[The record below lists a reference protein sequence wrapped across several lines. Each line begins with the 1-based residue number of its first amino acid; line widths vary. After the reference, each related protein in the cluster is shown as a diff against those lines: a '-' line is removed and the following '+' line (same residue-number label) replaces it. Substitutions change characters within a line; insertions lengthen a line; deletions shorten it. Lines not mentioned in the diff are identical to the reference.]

1 MRFYLWELSMNV
13 KNIPQMTFALAYPIS
28 VRSLPA
34 KGIRVHL
41 CANKK
46 ECIHLAQNHDLIEV
60 KSCEGNFHIFPWKK
74 RGVRVKGLLQA
85 RILQLCVVTLE
96 PLENILCENIEVVFV
111 PEDSNL
117 MKPKISEDTGELFL
131 DVEGLDTPEVFY
143 DDKID
148 IGAIMEEFFELS
160 INHYPRKERIKMDM
174 VENLEEAEQKFSPF
188 SVLKNWK

>member
-1 MRFYLWELSMNV
+1 MNIQ
-13 KNIPQMTFALAYPIS
+13 NISQMAFALVYPIS

-46 ECIHLAQNHDLIEV
+46 ECTHLAQNHDLVEV
-60 KSCEGNFHIFPWKK
+60 KSCKGKFHILPWKK
-74 RGVRVKGLLQA
+74 RGVRIKGFLQA
-85 RILQLCVVTLE
+85 RIVQLCVVTLE
-96 PLENILCENIEVVFV
+96 RLENILRENIEVVFV
-111 PEDSNL
+111 PEDSIL
-117 MKPKISEDTGELFL
+117 MKPKISEDTRELFL

-160 INHYPRKERIKMDM
+160 INRYPRKEGIGMHVVK
-174 VENLEEAEQKFSPF
+174 NLEGAEQKFSPF

>member
-1 MRFYLWELSMNV
+1 MDV
-13 KNIPQMTFALAYPIS
+13 QNISQMAFALVYPIS
-28 VRSLPA
+28 VRSLPT

-46 ECIHLAQNHDLIEV
+46 ECTQLAQNHDLVEV
-60 KSCEGNFHIFPWKK
+60 KSCEGKFHIFPWKK
-74 RGVRVKGLLQA
+74 RGVRIKGLLQA
-85 RILQLCVVTLE
+85 HIVQLCVVTLE
-96 PLENILCENIEVVFV
+96 RLENILRENIEVFFV
-111 PEDSNL
+111 PENSNL
-117 MKPKISEDTGELFL
+117 MKPKVSEDTRELFL

-160 INHYPRKERIKMDM
+160 INRYPRKEGIKMH
-174 VENLEEAEQKFSPF
+174 VVKNLEEAEQKFSPF